1 MLGKFGLQEKTLK
14 DFDRSQ
20 MANVPEFKPNNAIM
34 RTDDLEYQE
43 LFFCLMSLFF

>member
-20 MANVPEFKPNNAIM
+20 MANVPEFRSKNSE
-34 RTDDLEYQE
+34 D
-43 LFFCLMSLFF
+43 